1 MLAPAIVLA
10 LAGSQ
15 PALPVPPPDEDV
27 VSFTGPPG
35 CPSAADVRARVTGYL
50 GGGATLVGVR
60 IDARVEAREGADA
73 AQAFALDVT
82 VASASGTTRHSLTAA
97 KCETLADAVALVA
110 AVALDPVEVANA
122 IEAAKTAPE
131 PQPEPEPSAK
141 TDPKL
146 DPNEPLPPEPAR
158 PEPGPPRPRQDPP
171 KRRPVL
177 FALRPDFALD
187 FGPLPR
193 LGIGGGFTTT
203 VLGRGWRAEAGMVA
217 LAPRDAASD
226 IVSSATASIGLIAG
240 RARGCGVLGRSL
252 VEFPLCGGVEIGALR
267 GEGAGTTVNA
277 RSRRAL
283 WSAAVLGPAIAVVP
297 RRFIAIVAG
306 VEAVVPFARPAFDL
320 GDETVH
326 RARVAGVRAGL
337 AVEIRV
343 P

>member
-15 PALPVPPPDEDV
+15 PALPVPPSDEDA

-50 GGGATLVGVR
+50 GGGETLVGVR
-60 IDARVEAREGADA
+60 IDARVEVREGADA
-73 AQAFALDVT
+73 AEAFALDVT
-82 VASASGTTRHSLTAA
+82 VASASGTTHHSLTAGT
-97 KCETLADAVALVA
+97 CETLADAVALVA
-110 AVALDPVEVANA
+110 AVALDPVEVASA
-122 IEAAKTAPE
+122 IEAAKTSPPPAPE
-131 PQPEPEPSAK
+131 PAAAPEIEA
-141 TDPKL
+141 
-146 DPNEPLPPEPAR
+146 NEKPPPEPAR

-226 IVSSATASIGLIAG
+226 IVRSATASIGLIAG

-306 VEAVVPFARPAFDL
+306 VEAVFPFARPAFDL

-326 RARVAGVRAGL
+326 RARVGGVRAGL